1 MRTHLF
7 RGGSIAVG
15 GIRIAV
21 ALAVLLLPA
30 AALAQSVVRGIV
42 VDAQGKPVPGA
53 EILFEAVDANRK
65 MSGKSDNKGEFLQVG
80 LQSGSYKITA
90 SKEGIGTETVT
101 APVRQGPNAP
111 LKFTLMPAARAF
123 ASEAAG
129 KMTDAQRQEA
139 ALVQKLAAEAQTL
152 RASGQLDPAA
162 AKFNELVAKVPTCT
176 DCYLSLGQIYKE
188 QKKDAEAE
196 AAFKKVIEIKPDHG
210 GAYSELATMYNAQKK
225 FDLAADASANAA
237 KYLGAAGG
245 AAGAEAMFNQGV
257 IAFNAGKFQ
266 EARVSF
272 EGATKADGTMG
283 QAFYQL
289 GMTTL
294 NLGDFAAAVAALEQ
308 YLKVDP
314 NGAKAAEVKA
324 QLPALQS
331 MVKK

>member
-7 RGGSIAVG
+7 RGGAVAVG
-15 GIRIAV
+15 TI
-21 ALAVLLLPA
+21 ALAALLFPA
-30 AALAQSVVRGIV
+30 APAFAQSVVRGIV

-65 MSGKSDNKGEFLQVG
+65 MTGKSDNKGEFLQVG

-123 ASEAAG
+123 ASEAAA

-152 RASGQLDPAA
+152 RASGQLDPAI
-162 AKFNELVAKVPTCT
+162 AKFNELVVKVPTCT
-176 DCYLSLGQIYKE
+176 DCYMSLGQIYKE

-196 AAFKKVIEIKPDHG
+196 AAFKKVVELKPDHG

-272 EGATKADGTMG
+272 ESATKSDPTMG